1 MLSTCVSP
9 RSPVK
14 VAHRPGAQKRGPS
27 WDRAKGVVSTRTVVT
42 PEDGSDNLGRAL
54 SGHGGF
60 RTEPQCPFPSKM
72 MVAEWREKFYL
83 LLQRPS
89 PGVTL
94 SRGSP
99 RWAALLV
106 GAPQVPF
113 CPASRIFL
121 LLLFHYG
128 LESSRLSPK
137 GGESPG
143 VILWK
148 TILQPLLTLYVEKMK
163 EIEGDSCS
171 VMSDSLRSYGQ

>member
-1 MLSTCVSP
+1 M
-9 RSPVK
+9 K
-14 VAHRPGAQKRGPS
+14 VAHAGLELRREGQAGTELRESSARGQ
-27 WDRAKGVVSTRTVVT
+27 WLT
-42 PEDGSDNLGRAL
+42 PEDGSDNLGRAP
-54 SGHGGF
+54 SGRVGF

-89 PGVTL
+89 PEVTL

-106 GAPQVPF
+106 GVLLQVPF
-113 CPASRIFL
+113 CPALRIFL

-128 LESSRLSPK
+128 LKSSRLSPK

-143 VILWK
+143 IILWK

-163 EIEGDSCS
+163 QIEGDSCS